1 MATRSRTS
9 FQKRQK
15 EIARM
20 EKQRDKAARRAMRKL
35 GGGENAEPDPD
46 SLWMAQSTR
55 KAQPTEQTLQ
65 TRQMQSRCTGR
76 PEPAAEHTESGS
88 RVG

>member
-46 SLWMAQSTR
+46 ALLDGSVD
-55 KAQPTEQTLQ
+55 
-65 TRQMQSRCTGR
+65 
-76 PEPAAEHTESGS
+76 PEGAADGADPADAADSADAAAESAAGGHSESGS
-88 RVG
+88 RVN

>member
-46 SLWMAQSTR
+46 TLDASVDPEGATDTDPS
-55 KAQPTEQTLQ
+55 AASGEPT
-65 TRQMQSRCTGR
+65 G
-76 PEPAAEHTESGS
+76 PAEHAGAANSPTRE
-88 RVG
+88 

>member
-35 GGGENAEPDPD
+35 GGGTENAEPDPD
-46 SLWMAQSTR
+46 ALDASVD
-55 KAQPTEQTLQ
+55 
-65 TRQMQSRCTGR
+65 
-76 PEPAAEHTESGS
+76 PEAVADTDTATASGEHTGEHTASG
-88 RVG
+88 RE

>member
-35 GGGENAEPDPD
+35 GGGETAEPDSD
-46 SLWMAQSTR
+46 AR
-55 KAQPTEQTLQ
+55 AE
-65 TRQMQSRCTGR
+65 GEAG
-76 PEPAAEHTESGS
+76 PEDQGAAAGPGGLASTESNGNS
-88 RVG
+88 